1 MITTIKNSFFRKP
14 IAIMLSLC
22 FLLMSF
28 TTGGDVGVV
37 LNAGTSIN
45 LETVSTIQSDMV
57 VVGQVV
63 DFRVKTDVKVDN
75 KVVIAAGAIA
85 KGQVVRGQKAKG
97 LGKEGFVEIQIK
109 SVRAVDG
116 QEVYLSGGNVY
127 QEGDDQQT
135 LAIVLGVFVCI
146 LFLFL
151 KGKNAT
157 VPSGFQLNSSVAS
170 TVTINA

>member
-1 MITTIKNSFFRKP
+1 M
-14 IAIMLSLC
+14 
-22 FLLMSF
+22 
-28 TTGGDVGVV
+28 
-37 LNAGTSIN
+37 
-45 LETVSTIQSDMV
+45 
-57 VVGQVV
+57 V

-157 VPSGFQLNSSVAS
+157 VPPGFQLNSSVAS

>member
-1 MITTIKNSFFRKP
+1 MITIIKNSIFRKP
-14 IAIMLSLC
+14 IAVVLSLS

-28 TTGGDVGVV
+28 SAGGDAGVV

-57 VVGQVV
+57 VVGQIV
-63 DFRVKTDVKVDN
+63 DFRVKSDVRVDN

-109 SVRAVDG
+109 SVKAVDG

-157 VPSGFQLNSSVAS
+157 VPSGFQLSSSVAS
-170 TVTINA
+170 TVTINI

>member
-1 MITTIKNSFFRKP
+1 MITTIRNSFFRKP
-14 IAIMLSLC
+14 IAIMLSLS

-63 DFRVKTDVKVDN
+63 DFIVKTDVKVDN

-97 LGKEGFVEIQIK
+97 LGK
-109 SVRAVDG
+109 
-116 QEVYLSGGNVY
+116 N
-127 QEGDDQQT
+127 T
-135 LAIVLGVFVCI
+135 
-146 LFLFL
+146 
-151 KGKNAT
+151 
-157 VPSGFQLNSSVAS
+157 
-170 TVTINA
+170 

>member
-1 MITTIKNSFFRKP
+1 MITNINNSIFRKP
-14 IAIMLSLC
+14 IAVRLSLS

-28 TTGGDVGVV
+28 TSGGKSGVG
-37 LNAGTSIN
+37 LKAGTNIN

-57 VVGQVV
+57 IVGQIVE
-63 DFRVKTDVKVDN
+63 FRVKSDVKVDD
-75 KVVIAAGAIA
+75 KVGIAAGAIA
-85 KGQVVRGQKAKG
+85 KGQVVRGQKAKA

-151 KGKNAT
+151 KGKNAM
-157 VPSGFQLNSSVAS
+157 VPAGFQLSSSVAS
-170 TVTINA
+170 TVTINT

>member
-1 MITTIKNSFFRKP
+1 M
-14 IAIMLSLC
+14 
-22 FLLMSF
+22 
-28 TTGGDVGVV
+28 
-37 LNAGTSIN
+37 
-45 LETVSTIQSDMV
+45 
-57 VVGQVV
+57 V

-97 LGKEGFVEIQIK
+97 LGK
-109 SVRAVDG
+109 
-116 QEVYLSGGNVY
+116 
-127 QEGDDQQT
+127 EGDDQQT

>member
-1 MITTIKNSFFRKP
+1 MITNIKNSIFRKP
-14 IAIMLSLC
+14 IAVMLSLS

-28 TTGGDVGVV
+28 TSGGKSGVV
-37 LNAGTSIN
+37 LNAGTNIN

-57 VVGQVV
+57 IVGQIV
-63 DFRVKTDVKVDN
+63 DFRVKSDVKVDD

-85 KGQVVRGQKAKG
+85 KGQVVRGQKAKA

>member
-1 MITTIKNSFFRKP
+1 MITIIKNSFFRKP
-14 IAIMLSLC
+14 IAVVLSLS

-28 TTGGDVGVV
+28 SAGGDAGVV

-57 VVGQVV
+57 VVGQIV
-63 DFRVKTDVKVDN
+63 DFRVKSDVKVDD

-109 SVRAVDG
+109 SVKAVDG

-135 LAIVLGVFVCI
+135 LAIVLGIFVCI

-151 KGKNAT
+151 KGKNAM
-157 VPSGFQLNSSVAS
+157 VPAGFQLSSSVAS
-170 TVTINA
+170 TVTINI

>member
-1 MITTIKNSFFRKP
+1 MITNIKNSIFRKP
-14 IAIMLSLC
+14 IAVMLSLS

-28 TTGGDVGVV
+28 TSGGKSGVV
-37 LNAGTSIN
+37 LNAGTNIN

-57 VVGQVV
+57 IVGQIV
-63 DFRVKTDVKVDN
+63 DFRVKSDVKVDD

-85 KGQVVRGQKAKG
+85 KGQVVRGQKAKA

-151 KGKNAT
+151 KGKNAM
-157 VPSGFQLNSSVAS
+157 VPAGFQLSSSVAS
-170 TVTINA
+170 TVTINT

>member
-1 MITTIKNSFFRKP
+1 
-14 IAIMLSLC
+14 
-22 FLLMSF
+22 
-28 TTGGDVGVV
+28 
-37 LNAGTSIN
+37 
-45 LETVSTIQSDMV
+45 MV

>member
-1 MITTIKNSFFRKP
+1 MITIIKNSIFRKP
-14 IAIMLSLC
+14 IAVVLSLS

-28 TTGGDVGVV
+28 SAGGDAGVV

-57 VVGQVV
+57 VVGQIV
-63 DFRVKTDVKVDN
+63 DFRVKSDVKVDN

-109 SVRAVDG
+109 SVKAVDG

-157 VPSGFQLNSSVAS
+157 VPSGFQLSSSVAS
-170 TVTINA
+170 TVTINI